1 MKDKDLEDS
10 DELFDST
17 PESSDYYFTDTTSES
32 DVDSDANLIP
42 NQTKLQLLYDE
53 LDVDDSGSLSSLDC
67 DTATP
72 EKTHS
77 LASEASGTEVP
88 CSSQNAVDG
97 VVVSACQKRG
107 VSRVYNKRH
116 YCLYCCKPYAKMARH
131 LEGSHANESDVT
143 KALSFPKS
151 SKERK
156 KQLDYIR
163 NRGNYAHNAAVMESG
178 KGELVPNKR
187 PSKQAQGKDFMH
199 CAYCQGLFSRKVLW
213 RHMRTCILQPQSV
226 PLKPGK
232 KHVQSMCIYTGPVPS
247 NMTKQLWEVISV
259 MNLDPITDIIKKDKV
274 IIDIGQHLLNIG
286 GLSDKNKQCVRE
298 KMRELGRLVHNA
310 RRVTSLKTMEDCVN
324 PKKYVE
330 TVKAVKYTCGFES
343 DKFKIP
349 SLAKKLGNSLLQVSK
364 LLKAQGLISNDEQ
377 LVKNASEFQDV
388 HQEKW
393 NEMILDTTLR
403 NIRDAKCNVPASD
416 VDSDANLIPN
426 QTKLQLLYDELD
438 VDDSG
443 SLSSLDCDT
452 ATPEKTHSLASE
464 ASGTEEPC
472 SSQNAIDGVVVSAY
486 QKRGVSRVYKR
497 HYCLYCCKPYAK
509 MARHLEGSH
518 ANESDVAKALSFP
531 KSSKERKKQLD
542 YIRNRG
548 NYAHNAAVM
557 ESGKGELVPNKR
569 PSKQAQGKDFMH
581 CAYCQGLFAR
591 KVLWRHM
598 RTCKLQ
604 PQSVPLKP
612 GKKRVQ
618 SMWPVPSNMTKQLW
632 EVISAMNFDPIT
644 DIIKKDKVIIDIGQ
658 HLLNIS
664 GLSAKNKQC
673 VREKMRELGRLVHS
687 ARRVTSLKTMEDCVN
702 PKKYVETVKAVKY
715 TCGFESDKFKI
726 PSLAKKLGNSLLQV
740 SKLLKAQGLMSND
753 EQRVKSASEFQDVH
767 QEKWNEMILDTALRN
782 IREAKWN
789 VPALMPF
796 TEDVQKMHTYLSQM
810 QDEWYKSLSESS
822 STKAWME
829 LAKVCLAQ
837 IILFN
842 RRRGGEVASMPLS
855 AFFSRDTSDPH
866 EGVDWALSEVEKK
879 LCRHFLRIITMGK
892 CGQPVPI
899 LLTPKMLCSL
909 ELLVKQREPCGVLK
923 DNGYMFARPEAM
935 THLRGSDCLRGFAKA
950 CGAKCPISL
959 TSTRMRKHAA
969 ILSTVLNMTET
980 EMDQLANFLGHD
992 IKMNREFCRL
1002 PEKTLQLAKICKVL
1016 MAVEQ
1021 GRLAEFHGKN
1031 LDEIVID
1038 PDGVFWL
1045 IFFFVFCL
1053 FACSV
1058 FTIYSFLLNHIVTNF
1073 VLCLAS
1079 TEKALE
1085 SDEDR
1090 IIQEGHCSST
1100 VYGMY

>member
-17 PESSDYYFTDTTSES
+17 PASSDYYFTDTTSES
-32 DVDSDANLIP
+32 DFDSDANLIP

-72 EKTHS
+72 EKKHS
-77 LASEASGTEVP
+77 LASGTEEP
-88 CSSQNAVDG
+88 CSSQNAIDG
-97 VVVSACQKRG
+97 VVVSAYQKRG
-107 VSRVYNKRH
+107 VCRVYNKRH

-131 LEGSHANESDVT
+131 LEGSHANESDVA
-143 KALSFPKS
+143 KAISFPKS

-163 NRGNYAHNAAVMESG
+163 KRGNYSHNAAVMESG
-178 KGELVPNKR
+178 KGELVPCKR
-187 PSKQAQGKDFMH
+187 PSKEAQGKDFMH
-199 CAYCQGLFSRKVLW
+199 CAYCKGLFARKILW
-213 RHMRTCILQPQSV
+213 RHVRTCILQPQSV
-226 PLKPGK
+226 PLKAGRK
-232 KHVQSMCIYTGPVPS
+232 RVQSMWPVPS

-259 MNLDPITDIIKKDKV
+259 MNVDPITDIIKKDKV
-274 IIDIGQHLLNIG
+274 IIDIGQHLLSIG
-286 GLSDKNKQCVRE
+286 GLSAKNKQCVRE
-298 KMRELGRLVHNA
+298 KMRELGRLVSNA

-330 TVKAVKYTCGFES
+330 IVKAVKYTCGYES

-364 LLKAQGLISNDEQ
+364 LLKSQGLMSNDEQ
-377 LVKNASEFQDV
+377 RVKNASEFQDV
-388 HQEKW
+388 HQKKW

-403 NIRDAKCNVPASD
+403 NIREAKWNVPASD
-416 VDSDANLIPN
+416 CDRDANLIPN

-438 VDDSG
+438 VDDSS
-443 SLSSLDCDT
+443 SLSFLDCDT
-452 ATPEKTHSLASE
+452 ATPEKTHSF

-486 QKRGVSRVYKR
+486 QKRGVSKVSKR

-509 MARHLEGSH
+509 IARHLEGSH
-518 ANESDVAKALSFP
+518 ANESDVAKAISFP

-542 YIRNRG
+542 YIRKRG

-557 ESGKGELVPNKR
+557 ESGKGELVPCKR
-569 PSKQAQGKDFMH
+569 PSKEAQVKDFMH

-591 KVLWRHM
+591 KILWRHM
-598 RTCKLQ
+598 RTCILQ
-604 PQSVPLKP
+604 PQSVPLKA
-612 GKKRVQ
+612 GRKRVQ

-632 EVISAMNFDPIT
+632 EVISVMNVDPIT

-658 HLLNIS
+658 HLLSIG

-673 VREKMRELGRLVHS
+673 VREKMRELGRLVNN

-702 PKKYVETVKAVKY
+702 PKKYVEIVKAVKY
-715 TCGFESDKFKI
+715 TCGYESDKFKI

-740 SKLLKAQGLMSND
+740 SKFLKAQGLTSND
-753 EQRVKSASEFQDVH
+753 EQQVKNASEFQDLH
-767 QEKWNEMILDTALRN
+767 QERWDEMILDTALRN

-796 TEDVQKMHTYLSQM
+796 TEDAQKIHTHLSQV
-810 QDEWYKSLSESS
+810 QDELYKSLSESS

-866 EGVDWALSEVEKK
+866 EGLDWALSEVEKK
-879 LCRHFLRIITMGK
+879 LCRHFSRIITIGK
-892 CGQPVPI
+892 CGQQVPI

-923 DNGYMFARPEAM
+923 DNGYMFGRPEAM

-950 CGAKCPISL
+950 CGAKCPKSL

-992 IKMNREFCRL
+992 IKINRQFFRL
-1002 PEKTLQLAKICKVL
+1002 PVKTLQLAKICKVL

-1038 PDGVFWL
+1038 PDGVFW
-1045 IFFFVFCL
+1045 FFFFFCL
-1053 FACSV
+1053 LACFV
-1058 FTIYSFLLNHIVTNF
+1058 FTIYSFLLNHVDTNF
-1073 VLCLAS
+1073 VWPQQKKFWKVMK
-1079 TEKALE
+1079 T
-1085 SDEDR
+1085 
-1090 IIQEGHCSST
+1090 G
-1100 VYGMY
+1100 